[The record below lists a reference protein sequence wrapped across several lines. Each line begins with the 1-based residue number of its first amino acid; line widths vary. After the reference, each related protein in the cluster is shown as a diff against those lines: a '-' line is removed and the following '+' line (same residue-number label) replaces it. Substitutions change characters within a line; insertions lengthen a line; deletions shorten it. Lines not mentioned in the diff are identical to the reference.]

1 MAESTDAKKLE
12 AFKALYGLA
21 EGAALK
27 RIYRERTGRDA
38 DECPDLAAWARA
50 HPEISFKPTKA
61 DIVQP
66 WSVLPTRGCASTG
79 RMTDPTLNRAP
90 IPLLADKSRPSVFAT
105 GAQP

>member
-1 MAESTDAKKLE
+1 MAETTDAKKLE

-61 DIVQP
+61 DIETVERLTHA
-66 WSVLPTRGCASTG
+66 WMREH
-79 RMTDPTLNRAP
+79 
-90 IPLLADKSRPSVFAT
+90 RP
-105 GAQP
+105 